1 MRGADI
7 SQPSLFVAKTVNDF
21 VPKTHPL
28 RALRALIDEAL
39 VDLDELFD
47 SMYSDIGKASIAP
60 ERLIRASL
68 LQVLYTIR
76 SERQLVE
83 HIQYNMLY
91 RWFVGLELDDM
102 VWDHST
108 FSKNRERLLDHQVMP
123 ALFESVLKLARKR
136 QLLSAEH
143 FSVDGTLIQAWA
155 SHKSF
160 RPKDD
165 DDNTGAS
172 GRERDF
178 RGQRRSN
185 DTHASTTDPEAE
197 LMRKSAGQE
206 ARLSYGVDHLM
217 ENRNTLVVR
226 VVTRRAATV
235 HERAAGLA
243 MVKAES
249 GGQRI
254 TVGGDCGY
262 DTAAFIE
269 DCRTHNVT
277 PHVAQNVNRRGG
289 SALDERTTR
298 HPGYAVSQRKRKM
311 IETTFG
317 WAKQYG
323 GLRRTMVRGLDRV
336 AATVTFTMAVFNLM
350 RIRNI
355 ELATQSG

>member
-7 SQPSLFVAKTVNDF
+7 SQPSLFVARTVDDF
-21 VPKTHPL
+21 VPKKHPL
-28 RALRALIDEAL
+28 RAVRKLIDEAL
-39 VDLDELFD
+39 RDMDEVFD
-47 SMYSDIGKASIAP
+47 KLYSDIGKASIAP

-83 HIQYNMLY
+83 HIQYNLLY
-91 RWFVGLELDDM
+91 RWFVGLELDDG

-108 FSKNRERLLDHQVMP
+108 FSKNRERLLDHRVM
-123 ALFESVLKLARKR
+123 ATLFESVLKLARR
-136 QLLSAEH
+136 RNLLSTEH

-160 RPKDD
+160 RSKDD
-165 DDNTGAS
+165 ENDPSDGQ
-172 GRERDF
+172 DF
-178 RGQRRSN
+178 RGQRRTN
-185 DTHASTTDPEAE
+185 ETHASTTDPDAE
-197 LMRKSAGQE
+197 LMRKSSGQE
-206 ARLSYGVDHLM
+206 SRLSYGVDHLM

-235 HERAAGLA
+235 HERTGGLMMIEAEAG
-243 MVKAES
+243 EN
-249 GGQRI
+249 RI

-262 DTAAFIE
+262 DTAGFIE
-269 DCRTHNVT
+269 ECRGLNVT

-298 HPGYAVSQRKRKM
+298 HPGYQISLRKRKM

-323 GLRRTMVRGLDRV
+323 GLRRMMYRGLERV
-336 AATVTFTMAVFNLM
+336 AARVTFTMAVFNLM

-355 ELATQSG
+355 EMAAQAG

>member
-1 MRGADI
+1 
-7 SQPSLFVAKTVNDF
+7 
-21 VPKTHPL
+21 
-28 RALRALIDEAL
+28 
-39 VDLDELFD
+39 
-47 SMYSDIGKASIAP
+47 
-60 ERLIRASL
+60 
-68 LQVLYTIR
+68 LYTIR

-91 RWFVGLELDDM
+91 RWFVRLELDDM

-108 FSKNRERLLDHQVMP
+108 FSKNWERLLDHQVMP

-160 RPKDD
+160 RSKDD
-165 DDNTGAS
+165 DDNSGSS

-185 DTHASTTDPEAE
+185 DTHASTTDPETE

-206 ARLSYGVDHLM
+206 ARLSYGVGRLM

-235 HERAAGLA
+235 HERSAGLA

-269 DCRTHNVT
+269 GCREH
-277 PHVAQNVNRRGG
+277 
-289 SALDERTTR
+289 
-298 HPGYAVSQRKRKM
+298 M
-311 IETTFG
+311 
-317 WAKQYG
+317 
-323 GLRRTMVRGLDRV
+323 
-336 AATVTFTMAVFNLM
+336 
-350 RIRNI
+350 
-355 ELATQSG
+355 